1 MNSLLILLIGLPL
14 LEIWLLIKIGANI
27 GALNTI
33 SLIFLTA
40 IVGIYFA
47 RLQGYNTLKSGFVN
61 IYQNKTPVFEIIS
74 GASIA
79 IAAGL
84 LILPGFITDS
94 IGFILLIPFTR
105 KLMIILFLKNK
116 DNVEEN
122 KDIIEAEIIED
133 KKDES

>member
-105 KLMIILFLKNK
+105 KLMINLFLKNK
-116 DNVEEN
+116 NNVEEN

>member
-1 MNSLLILLIGLPL
+1 MKLFII
-14 LEIWLLIKIGANI
+14 
-27 GALNTI
+27 I

-105 KLMIILFLKNK
+105 KLMINLFLKNK

>member
-105 KLMIILFLKNK
+105 KLMINLFLKNN

>member
-105 KLMIILFLKNK
+105 KLMINLFLKNK

>member
-1 MNSLLILLIGLPL
+1 M

-105 KLMIILFLKNK
+105 KLMINLFLKNK